1 MRQAWPWVEAGRAF
15 QDNWSLGAKCEHLE
29 AVRSGQIKNLLI
41 NEPPRCSKSTTVSIM
56 FPAWCWIDEPSL
68 QFLYAS
74 YAQNISVRDSR
85 RCRALIQS
93 RWYQAR
99 WGNRFNIIGDQDT
112 KIRFDNDKTGYR
124 IATSVDGQNT
134 GEGGDVI
141 CVPAGVMIQTSVGQL
156 AIDTIVNQRLEIGI
170 ESFNLASGLCETKAI
185 TDYQKSTGKPLVEID
200 VGDRTLVCTED
211 HPVWVTGRGYVAAS
225 TVQAGDTVICY

>member
-29 AVRSGQIKNLLI
+29 AVRNGQIKNLLI

-141 CVPAGVMIQTSVGQL
+141 CVSWDAIIQTRQGPAPISR
-156 AIDTIVNQRLEIGI
+156 IVERGAPVDVLTFCHE
-170 ESFNLASGLCETKAI
+170 
-185 TDYQKSTGKPLVEID
+185 TGKPEWQPVAQFFDSGTREMIELDIDGEIL
-200 VGDRTLVCTED
+200 RCTPN
-211 HPVWVTGRGYVAAS
+211 HPVWVEGRGYARADEINV
-225 TVQAGDTVICY
+225 GDKILYV